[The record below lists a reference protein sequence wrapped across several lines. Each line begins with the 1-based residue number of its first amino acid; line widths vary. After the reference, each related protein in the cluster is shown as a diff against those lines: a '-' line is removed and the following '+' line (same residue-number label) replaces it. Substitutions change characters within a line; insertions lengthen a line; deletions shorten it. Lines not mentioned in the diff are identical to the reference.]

1 MYLSMYHLLRHQHSA
16 VATKRANPR
25 ILAQALLPLLMLI
38 GVHPSAAQA
47 VGILAEFNPNQQLR
61 ITRVCAPEQLEQGFN
76 AYSQCVLGQMAITSQ
91 SLSRDLPELAA
102 LSLGEQFEL
111 TETVKRTPAKRPE
124 ATSNPVNLLSALTE
138 KNISPQQSTLAPL
151 STTNTLNES
160 GDPAGNANT
169 SLQLKLITIA
179 SAISIPLLLLGIWL
193 ARRQD
198 KFQPH
203 SPPAQHTVKTNDY
216 APDRPDLRPLAPAS
230 RLPRNH
236 RITMSDTADIEDELN
251 ETYVQPVETS
261 AYREPQN
268 NNLKSESQSILSEH
282 QTDPAA
288 AQKLPADRDSF
299 AFWLTQLPAQ
309 RQQEHAIELLIYWMA
324 YADNRYDP
332 ALKKSIFLMKD
343 PDAHSLI
350 KRWVFKKDATAFADA
365 VKYLQ
370 INTDLEQRRQVIDLL
385 MALLINENALTPNQN
400 VLLRFLADA
409 FGIGRAVLETH
420 YRLAF
425 GQTMPITP
433 RPDKSIWW
441 KTLNTEQ
448 RLRWNVHAIAKLPE
462 KLRFRILL
470 GQPLSVT
477 LDPQAAYRSYTL
489 AMKRCHHEH
498 VSRLGERERVLLSTK
513 REKFIAAHNALL
525 EPVA

>member
-1 MYLSMYHLLRHQHSA
+1 MYLSMYHLLRHQHNS
-16 VATKRANPR
+16 VATKRARPG
-25 ILAQALLPLLMLI
+25 ILAPALLPLLMLI
-38 GVHPSAAQA
+38 GAHLSAAQPA
-47 VGILAEFNPNQQLR
+47 EILAEFNPNQQLR
-61 ITRVCAPEQLEQGFN
+61 ITRVCAPDQFEEGSN
-76 AYSQCVLGQMAITSQ
+76 AYNQCVLDRVLDQMAITSQ
-91 SLSRDLPELAA
+91 SLRQNVPELAT
-102 LSLGEQFEL
+102 S
-111 TETVKRTPAKRPE
+111 TPD
-124 ATSNPVNLLSALTE
+124 
-138 KNISPQQSTLAPL
+138 

-160 GDPAGNANT
+160 GNPDGNADT
-169 SLQLKLITIA
+169 SLQLKLIAIA
-179 SAISIPLLLLGIWL
+179 SAVSIPLLLLGIWL
-193 ARRQD
+193 ARKQE
-198 KFQPH
+198 KYQPH
-203 SPPAQHTVKTNDY
+203 SPPAQYTVKADDY

-236 RITMSDTADIEDELN
+236 RVTMSDTADIEDELN
-251 ETYVQPVETS
+251 ETYVQAVETR

-268 NNLKSESQSILSEH
+268 NTQKGEGQSILPEH
-282 QTDPAA
+282 LTDLTA

-299 AFWLTQLPAQ
+299 AVWLTQLPAQ

-350 KRWVFKKDATAFADA
+350 KRWVFKKDASAFADA

-370 INTDLEQRRQVIDLL
+370 TNTDLEQRRQVIDLL

-409 FGIGRAVLETH
+409 FGIGRAELETH
-420 YRLAF
+420 YRQAF

-448 RLRWNVHAIAKLPE
+448 RLRWNVHAIARLPE

-470 GQPLSVT
+470 GQPLSGT
-477 LDPQAAYRSYTL
+477 LDRQSAYRSYTL
-489 AMKRCHHEH
+489 AMQRCHHEH
-498 VSRLGERERVLLSTK
+498 VSRLGEQERVLLSTK